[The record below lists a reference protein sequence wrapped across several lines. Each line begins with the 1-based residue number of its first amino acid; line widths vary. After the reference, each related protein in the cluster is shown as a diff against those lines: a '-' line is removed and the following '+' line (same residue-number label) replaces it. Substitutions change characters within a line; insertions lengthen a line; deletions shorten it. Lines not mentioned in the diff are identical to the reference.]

1 MDLTT
6 VRGKLETGVYANPWE
21 FIDDILLMF
30 DNAWLYNRKT
40 SRVYKYCTK
49 VRRIKG

>member
-1 MDLTT
+1 LQ
-6 VRGKLETGVYANPWE
+6 YC
-21 FIDDILLMF
+21 DDVWLMF

-49 VRRIKG
+49 VKLVSVDVLLKRLQY